1 MRKILARRAML
12 LVVAFLTTLFSSS
25 QVSHPAIYG
34 SLRFSNDEVQKYGL
48 MQMDLATSDEPQ
60 MYWQDYDMVLTGSG
74 GAVYVDGIYYSL
86 SYMEYFGMLAAT
98 FVAADPDT
106 KTWKSIGEEM
116 FIIDY
121 SYIASDMTYDETT
134 GNVYACSLNGKGDGT
149 FVLSTMDLK
158 TAQKTAIAPIEQ
170 LCALAADAEGQLYGI
185 DMKGQVYKVDKTNA
199 SLQLVGATGIVP
211 TSDCSATID
220 PATGLLYWSVY
231 TEAGGALYVVDVN
244 TAKAELLMN
253 YPNGQQI
260 TGIFLKKAPKAQ
272 GTPISV
278 SNSHADFVGGAL
290 AGKIRFELPWMDTDF
305 NELTDEMTWTLHLEK
320 ELLAQGKGMPG
331 DDIEAACS
339 VEADGNYR
347 FTIKVANK
355 VGESAPHFLDCYI
368 GNDQP
373 QAPQNLRLT
382 AEGGKLSI
390 TWETLERGVNGG
402 YVDNANLTHEI
413 IRLPEGVRVA
423 SDFKGN
429 SFSEELPVEGITPYY
444 YQLKAKANGYTSEKA
459 ESNIDTLGNYFN
471 VPMKHDLMDVWN
483 YILYTSIDGNGD
495 DCYWTWG
502 VYPEDA
508 THSPTATYMWGL
520 SPENDDWLVS
530 PAIYLE
536 KGKDYTARYSVW
548 GEADEYAG
556 VLSAWVGTAADT
568 TALTT
573 QIMKSQNVDYTEEK
587 YLYSDPF
594 QVNENGLYHVGLH
607 VGGARTH
614 FYIYV
619 SELHITE
626 TPVGVEHVGTT
637 LAEITQQ
644 RGVLSVRMPQVDQ
657 IQVVSMDGRVLHQSK
672 TAETR
677 IPLAPGVYV
686 VKAGGTV
693 QKVWMK

>member
-1 MRKILARRAML
+1 MKKTLLGRAML
-12 LVVAFLTTLFSSS
+12 LVVAFFAFFGSYAQTA
-25 QVSHPAIYG
+25 HPTIYG
-34 SLRFSNDEVQKYGL
+34 SLRYSYDDIQKYGL
-48 MQMDLATSDEPQ
+48 MRIDAANGSEPELV
-60 MYWQDYDMVLTGSG
+60 WQDYDMVLVGSG
-74 GAVYVDGIYYSL
+74 GAVYVDGLYYAL
-86 SYMEYFGMLAAT
+86 SYMDYFGMIAAT
-98 FVAADPDT
+98 YVAADPET
-106 KTWKSIGEEM
+106 MTWKSIGDEM
-116 FIIDY
+116 FLIDY
-121 SYIASDMTYDETT
+121 SYIASDMTYDATT
-134 GNVYACSLNGKGDGT
+134 GNVYACSLNGSGDGT
-149 FVLSTMDLK
+149 FVLSTMDLE
-158 TAQKTAIAPIEQ
+158 TSQKTAIAPMER
-170 LCALAADAEGQLYGI
+170 LCALAADSKGLLYGI
-185 DMKGQVYKVDKTNA
+185 DMGGKLYKVDK
-199 SLQLVGATGIVP
+199 ATAELELIGWTGVVP
-211 TSDCSATID
+211 DSDCSATFD
-220 PATGLLYWSVY
+220 PATDQLYWSAY
-231 TEAGGALYVVDVN
+231 TAAGGELYVVDTN
-244 TAKAELLMN
+244 TAEATLITT

-260 TGIFLKKAPKAQ
+260 TGIFIKEAPKAQ
-272 GTPISV
+272 GTPQAVEASLAEF
-278 SNSHADFVGGAL
+278 ADGAL
-290 AGKIRFELPWMDTDF
+290 QGKIRFALPWMNIAF
-305 NELTDEMTWTLHLEK
+305 GELTEELTWTVSLDDETV
-320 ELLAQGKGMPG
+320 ATGKGMPG
-331 DDIEAACS
+331 DE
-339 VEADGNYR
+339 VEVNYKAKADGKHR
-347 FTIKVANK
+347 FTIKVANTA
-355 VGESAPHFLDCYI
+355 GESAPHTLECYI

-373 QAPQNLRLT
+373 QAPQNLVLV
-382 AEGGKLSI
+382 AENGKLSL
-390 TWETLERGVNGG
+390 TWETPEKGANGG

-423 SDFKGN
+423 ADFKGN
-429 SFSEELPVEGITPYY
+429 SFSEELAVDGIKPYY
-444 YQLKAKANGYTSEKA
+444 YQLKAKVNGYTSEKA

-471 VPMKHDLMDVWN
+471 VPFKDDLMDVWN

-502 VYPEDA
+502 VYPEEA

-530 PAIYLE
+530 PALYLE
-536 KGKDYTARYSVW
+536 KGKDYTARYSVY

-573 QIMKSQNVDYTEEK
+573 QIMKHQDVDYAEEK

-594 QVNENGLYHVGLH
+594 QVKENGLYHVGLH

-619 SELHITE
+619 TELHVTE

-644 RGVLSVRMPQVDQ
+644 RGVLSVRMPQADQ